1 MALSKEVKPQN
12 LLRRVLSPPLELRE
26 VDGEADED
34 LKQKAFGTTRAKQS
48 SKSKSRSPPPVPRA
62 AALFDIEVRNLDP
75 SLEEADVEELF
86 KPFGKLAMVRLR
98 RDAQGQSLGF
108 AFLRFREKE
117 DALKAAAMHLKEVK
131 GRKLWVGL
139 GRRDDGLSWSSR
151 WFQVRGLNLEVNQKT
166 EEGREA
172 AITLSNLDPNIKDS
186 EVRLLCERFGRVCSV
201 KILKDEVKVFKEF
214 KGLGTV
220 TAVVGFE
227 YLGEATEAMNT
238 MDGEV
243 INGRQVSAIT
253 YYDGME
259 EWSEINSEE
268 ELSDSEAEE
277 EGGKEKEEEL
287 SHPDPND
294 LLKLDRI
301 FRQILAER
309 EALGDKR
316 LDAKT
321 IDAHLPA
328 PFSKLKRAVREC
340 FQAFRG
346 PPSRGRQ
353 KGKKSKSS
361 SSSSACSSKEVPAPT
376 NEDLGSHLVK
386 LWDAIVDV
394 HQLASTDEELGDEVF
409 RPDFEFRKRAPTDAQ
424 GAFEAYGAE
433 ERQAFSRLFT
443 EEVQEATDAA
453 AEKLNRALARCMLF
467 KPRVSHE
474 QAAGPVRKALLDL
487 SASCLHEQQSLR
499 VVRGEQQDFTLS
511 FPIRQLLLTAEL
523 LAREVEGKL
532 QS

>member
-1 MALSKEVKPQN
+1 MALSKEVKPQR
-12 LLRRVLSPPLELRE
+12 LLRRVLSPPLELHE
-26 VDGEADED
+26 VDGEAAED
-34 LKQKAFGTTRAKQS
+34 LKLKAFGTTRAKQS
-48 SKSKSRSPPPVPRA
+48 SKTKSRSPPPVHRA

-86 KPFGKLAMVRLR
+86 KPCGKLATVRLR
-98 RDAQGQSLGF
+98 RDAEGHSLGF

-117 DALKAAAMHLKEVK
+117 DSLKAAKMHLKEVK

-172 AITLSNLDPNIKDS
+172 AITLSNLDPNIRDS

-201 KILKDEVKVFKEF
+201 KILKDEVNVFKEF

-220 TAVVGFE
+220 TATVGFE

-238 MDGEV
+238 MNGEV

-268 ELSDSEAEE
+268 ELSDSGAEE
-277 EGGKEKEEEL
+277 EGEEGGKDKEEDL

-321 IDAHLPA
+321 IDARLPA

-340 FQAFRG
+340 FQDMKQ
-346 PPSRGRQ
+346 GR
-353 KGKKSKSS
+353 
-361 SSSSACSSKEVPAPT
+361 PF
-376 NEDLGSHLVK
+376 EDLPPEAARRARSP
-386 LWDAIVDV
+386 
-394 HQLASTDEELGDEVF
+394 SP
-409 RPDFEFRKRAPTDAQ
+409 RPRPP
-424 GAFEAYGAE
+424 
-433 ERQAFSRLFT
+433 
-443 EEVQEATDAA
+443 
-453 AEKLNRALARCMLF
+453 LARA
-467 KPRVSHE
+467 KR
-474 QAAGPVRKALLDL
+474 
-487 SASCLHEQQSLR
+487 SLR
-499 VVRGEQQDFTLS
+499 LRSRTWAA
-511 FPIRQLLLTAEL
+511 TW
-523 LAREVEGKL
+523 
-532 QS
+532 